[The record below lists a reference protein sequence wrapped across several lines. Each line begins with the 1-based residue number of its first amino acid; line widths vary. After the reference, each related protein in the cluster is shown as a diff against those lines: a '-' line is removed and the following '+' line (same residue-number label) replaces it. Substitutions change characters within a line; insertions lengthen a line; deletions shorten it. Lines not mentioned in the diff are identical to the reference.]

1 MELDST
7 LQANKAMEEEKRR
20 EVSEFILDE
29 TLIRE

>member
-20 EVSEFILDE
+20 EVSGFIVDVKH
-29 TLIRE
+29 